1 MMGPT
6 AFETS
11 QLPPARR
18 DWPVGLAAEVGG
30 RGDVRAMVER
40 RLSCERPRRL
50 RYLIARLRSRDDA
63 EDVLQDF
70 TVKAL
75 QGAHGVREDKI
86 DAWLNVSLRNA
97 LFDCYRRDGARKRFS
112 ESATAE
118 PVECSEPADDADET
132 SIQCLSAS
140 IAELKP
146 SYAAV
151 LRRADLDDL
160 PLGKVSA
167 ELGLT
172 TNNTAVRLHRARE
185 MLRRVMHD
193 RCLTCP
199 TPCLL
204 AQGFIARAAA

>member
-1 MMGPT
+1 MTAPT

-18 DWPVGLAAEVGG
+18 EGPVGLAAEVGG
-30 RGDVRAMVER
+30 HGDVRAMVER

-70 TVKAL
+70 TLKAL
-75 QGAHGVREDKI
+75 QGAHGVRQDKI
-86 DAWLNVSLRNA
+86 DAWLNDSLRNA
-97 LFDCYRRDGARKRFS
+97 LFDRYRRDAARKRLS

-118 PVECSEPADDADET
+118 PAECSEPDDAADET
-132 SIQCLSAS
+132 SIQCLSVS

-146 SYAAV
+146 SYATV

-160 PLGKVSA
+160 PLSKVA
-167 ELGLT
+167 ADLGLT
-172 TNNTAVRLHRARE
+172 TNNAAVRLHRARE
-185 MLRRVMHD
+185 MLRRVMHT
-193 RCLTCP
+193 RCLACP

-204 AQGFIARAAA
+204 AQRFIAKAAA